1 MQKKMPSKSV
11 LMKLIPKNELISQ
24 ASSIAPSSQKTKDL
38 TPKGAAP
45 FTASTL
51 ANKRKKGGELK
62 IIN

>member
-1 MQKKMPSKSV
+1 MQKKIPSKSV

-24 ASSIAPSSQKTKDL
+24 ASSLAPSSQKTKDL
-38 TPKGAAP
+38 TPNGAP